1 MRRLFPKLT
10 WSILDFFCP
19 ITRLQ
24 LLGLR
29 HRRYTTLSAWRGTT
43 VCQVTMLWQLQ
54 WVQRACGSA
63 WRLHTKHLT
72 TLARPHHQGHLEGDV
87 RHTAAA
93 AFCLGAACSPTAVT
107 FVAAA
112 VKRSFSCNSN
122 SLKRKEKQET
132 KTRVKTQV

>member
-1 MRRLFPKLT
+1 
-10 WSILDFFCP
+10 
-19 ITRLQ
+19 
-24 LLGLR
+24 
-29 HRRYTTLSAWRGTT
+29 
-43 VCQVTMLWQLQ
+43 MLWQLQ

-112 VKRSFSCNSN
+112 VKPSSGLGLGLGHLEGDVRHTAAAAFCLGAACSPTAVTFVAAAVKRSFSCNSN
-122 SLKRKEKQET
+122 SLKRKKKQET